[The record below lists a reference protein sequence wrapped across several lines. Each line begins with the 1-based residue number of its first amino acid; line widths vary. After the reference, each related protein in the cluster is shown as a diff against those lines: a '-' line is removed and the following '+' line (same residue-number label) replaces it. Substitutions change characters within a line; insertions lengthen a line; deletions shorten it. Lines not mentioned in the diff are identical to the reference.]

1 MIHSPKE
8 CCIKLKAINKIMEEA
23 KRTARDVEVIHMC
36 DSVIQLSNELL
47 GEIDSDDIIQKENN

>member
-8 CCIKLKAINKIMEEA
+8 CGVKLKAINKIMEQA
-23 KRTARDVEVIHMC
+23 KRTARNVEVIHMC

-47 GEIDSDDIIQKENN
+47 GEMNSDDDIQK